1 VTYNVAAAPTIGL
14 AIPENGAVYV
24 PGQRAASQFRCDEG
38 AGGPGIASCVDQGGH
53 GSGSPIDTS
62 SPGMHSFTV
71 TARSGDGQTASSSVT
86 YRVAAPPAIRLTFPE
101 SGASYVRGQ
110 HFVSE
115 FHCDDGAGGPGITS
129 CVDQRGHASDAFVD
143 TSRLGKHVFTVNATS
158 ADGLAA
164 TAIAR
169 YTVVRRATLGKLS
182 IRHGIITFA
191 VKVPADGMV
200 TAVATTN
207 IKRSPPY
214 GRSNVVASHSGKV
227 PMIVTPS
234 RAGKLLLQRKHR
246 LTIRVV
252 ISYTPSGG
260 LPQIVAKLTRGVRR

>member
-1 VTYNVAAAPTIGL
+1 VTYNVAAAPAIGL

-24 PGQRAASQFRCDEG
+24 PGQRAVSQFRCDEG

-62 SPGMHSFTV
+62 SPGLHSFTV
-71 TARSGDGQTASSSVT
+71 AARSGDGQTASSSVT

-169 YTVVRRATLGKLS
+169 YTVVRQATLGKLS
-182 IRHGIITFA
+182 TRHGIITFT
-191 VKVPADGMV
+191 VKVPADGTV
-200 TAVATTN
+200 TALATTN
-207 IKRSPPY
+207 IKRSPRY

-227 PMIVTPS
+227 PMIVTPN
-234 RAGKLLLQRKHR
+234 RASKLLLQRKHR

-260 LPQIVAKLTRGVRR
+260 LPQIVAKLTRKVGK